1 MKKYL
6 SFLLVALLITWGGA
20 STVQAQ
26 SLTLAQAKE
35 KGYVGEMANGLV
47 GIVFSNPSDEVK
59 QLVETTNKGRMAVYQ
74 QTAKEQG
81 IDINQVRSIAA
92 AKIYEKEKPG
102 NYVQYNGT
110 WGVK

>member
-6 SFLLVALLITWGGA
+6 SFLLAALLVSWGGI
-20 STVQAQ
+20 STAQAQ
-26 SLTLAQAKE
+26 ALSLAQAKE

-47 GIVFSNPSDEVK
+47 GIVLSDSPAEVK
-59 QLVETTNKGRMAVYQ
+59 QLVDTTNKGRMAVYQ

-92 AKIYEKEKPG
+92 AKLYEKG
-102 NYVQYNGT
+102 CCAANGKRSST
-110 WGVK
+110 